1 MAEVT
6 LSAEASATGAAAGRQ
21 RWALVA
27 ALYLAQSIPSYLLIM
42 AVPAALR
49 SLGLGLDKVG
59 MLSVLMLPLILKFLW
74 APLVDRTRFGRLGHR
89 RGWVVITQLCTSA
102 GIALL
107 AFSDPSHITAV
118 LLAGMLI
125 ALSIATQDIATDGY
139 ATRLLRP
146 SERAAGNGIQAGAV
160 AVGVLLGG
168 TLSMWLFERWGWS
181 ATLLLMASLSLLPLA
196 ALPWMRESPVSTLEV
211 QERASLRRFFQ
222 RPGAWSILGLA
233 LVYRASEGMVRTM
246 ESSYLMHN
254 GLRLSEAGGLLGSSA
269 TVAGLIGSILGAR
282 WLMRST
288 PDKVLLSL
296 SGMRVACYLL
306 FGIHAL
312 GMLAMLGPMGHT
324 PILGFLAMSL
334 SMLRYMEMVGLYAL
348 FMEAASP
355 RQPGTDF
362 SVLVCAELLSY
373 MLSAMAGGY
382 IAKQLGFAAM
392 FGVATALALLSWWAA
407 RTLLARYRKVLSHD
421 R

>member
-1 MAEVT
+1 
-6 LSAEASATGAAAGRQ
+6 
-21 RWALVA
+21 
-27 ALYLAQSIPSYLLIM
+27 
-42 AVPAALR
+42 
-49 SLGLGLDKVG
+49 
-59 MLSVLMLPLILKFLW
+59 
-74 APLVDRTRFGRLGHR
+74 
-89 RGWVVITQLCTSA
+89 
-102 GIALL
+102 
-107 AFSDPSHITAV
+107 
-118 LLAGMLI
+118 
-125 ALSIATQDIATDGY
+125 
-139 ATRLLRP
+139 
-146 SERAAGNGIQAGAV
+146 
-160 AVGVLLGG
+160 
-168 TLSMWLFERWGWS
+168 
-181 ATLLLMASLSLLPLA
+181 
-196 ALPWMRESPVSTLEV
+196 
-211 QERASLRRFFQ
+211 
-222 RPGAWSILGLA
+222 
-233 LVYRASEGMVRTM
+233 
-246 ESSYLMHN
+246 
-254 GLRLSEAGGLLGSSA
+254 
-269 TVAGLIGSILGAR
+269 
-282 WLMRST
+282 MRST

-312 GMLAMLGPMGHT
+312 GMLAMLGPMAHT
-324 PILGFLAMSL
+324 PMLGVLAMSL